1 MDVPGS
7 LAATAE
13 WSPQGAADC
22 RFKSVPIG
30 VLVDT
35 DGLRIGFWRGF
46 NLDRESAM
54 LQRGRFGRSELKA
67 VGRRLRLHR
76 VAKGWSLRRLS
87 EVSGVSVAAIRKV
100 ELGES
105 NPGLLTILALLEA
118 LDKPV
123 DRLIGEIA
131 ERERSIHLVRAGD
144 CGRAAG
150 GAKTVP
156 LSAGLGRAAMAGRH
170 VRLEAGE
177 TLSAAGGRPMFG
189 YVLDGTVRV
198 DPVEGAVETCGEG
211 DAFHL
216 LSLAHGAVH
225 GGPAGA
231 RLVLVDQA
239 APA

>member
-1 MDVPGS
+1 
-7 LAATAE
+7 
-13 WSPQGAADC
+13 
-22 RFKSVPIG
+22 
-30 VLVDT
+30 
-35 DGLRIGFWRGF
+35 
-46 NLDRESAM
+46 M

-76 VAKGWSLRRLS
+76 VAKGWSLKRLS
-87 EVSGVSVAAIRKV
+87 EASGVSVAAIRKV

-131 ERERSIHLVRAGD
+131 ERDRSIHLVRAGD
-144 CGRAAG
+144 RERPAAG

-198 DPVEGAVETCGEG
+198 EPAEGAAEACGEG

-216 LSLAHGAVH
+216 LSQAHGAVH

>member
-1 MDVPGS
+1 M
-7 LAATAE
+7 
-13 WSPQGAADC
+13 
-22 RFKSVPIG
+22 
-30 VLVDT
+30 LVDT
-35 DGLRIGFWRGF
+35 DGLRIGFWRGI
-46 NLDRESAM
+46 NLDRECAM

-76 VAKGWSLRRLS
+76 VAKGWSLKRLS

-131 ERERSIHLVRAGD
+131 ERDRSIHLVRAGD
-144 CGRAAG
+144 RERAAAD

-177 TLSAAGGRPMFG
+177 TLSAAGSRPMFG
-189 YVLDGTVRV
+189 YVLDGTVQV
-198 DPVEGAVETCGEG
+198 DPVEGSAETCGKG

-216 LSLAHGAVH
+216 LSQAHGAVH